1 MTIIYSL
8 TEYIQ
13 DRRSL
18 GEQGAL
24 PPPCPNFLTTKF
36 FIIIKDNEKKLKNL
50 SFKNYDSVSLA
61 QKV

>member
-24 PPPCPNFLTTKF
+24 PPPPPCPNFLTTKF

-50 SFKNYDSVSLA
+50 KF
-61 QKV
+61 